1 MRQED
6 KQAAD
11 HLATRASQHHEASRR
26 AAWAGAAL
34 YHRFMGLWCEEIAIR
49 LRKRGSLE

>member
-26 AAWAGAAL
+26 AAWAGAPL